1 MGEPL
6 SVNFRDI
13 YMVKMENG
21 VLILSKLKFSR
32 RFLDD
37 IYSNVLFDRLN
48 SYPNIKL
55 IQK

>member
-55 IQK
+55 I